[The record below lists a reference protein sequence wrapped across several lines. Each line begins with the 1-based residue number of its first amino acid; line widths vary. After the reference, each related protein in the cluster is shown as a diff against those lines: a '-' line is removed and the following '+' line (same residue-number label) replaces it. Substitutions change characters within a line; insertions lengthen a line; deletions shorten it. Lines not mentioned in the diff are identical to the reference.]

1 MTGAAFLCLWTG
13 PAQSPAN
20 HRAVSEMRV
29 WNGISS
35 TRPPV
40 CSLPVSFPLWKALGP
55 ALHRAGEQR
64 DCCSEFSLE
73 PSEPGVV
80 QKFSESNSSV
90 PFPVLGLSEERES
103 RAACFWHLRCVH
115 LWGGGAA
122 IHKCILERGAL
133 PSKSLL
139 FGWNVITNRNAG
151 EKSAHNSRQQPMRL
165 FDG

>member
-115 LWGGGAA
+115 LWGGGGGNTQMHTGARSLA
-122 IHKCILERGAL
+122 LKELTIWLEC
-133 PSKSLL
+133 
-139 FGWNVITNRNAG
+139 
-151 EKSAHNSRQQPMRL
+151 HN
-165 FDG
+165 